1 MNDDAQPPRT
11 TRGANVALVQ
21 GPGRRPGR
29 RVPAQLGGEIG
40 ECEPLCQ
47 FMVGAGHEA
56 GPSAHIR
63 ACFSACLAWVLG
75 LTECCAP
82 CAVSPPLPGPES
94 ANYRRLRRSYR
105 FGGDARDVPL
115 RPPVR
120 S

>member
-47 FMVGAGHEA
+47 VTVGAGHEA

-94 ANYRRLRRSYR
+94 GKLPDLNCDCRTSPESRRTTL
-105 FGGDARDVPL
+105 
-115 RPPVR
+115 
-120 S
+120 